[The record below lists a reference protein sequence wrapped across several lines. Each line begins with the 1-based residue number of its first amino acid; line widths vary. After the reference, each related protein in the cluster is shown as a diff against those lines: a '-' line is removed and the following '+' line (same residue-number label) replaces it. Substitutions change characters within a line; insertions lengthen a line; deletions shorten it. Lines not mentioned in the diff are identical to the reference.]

1 MTLQITNK
9 TISHLIESNDVFICD
24 FDDSFTFNLF
34 SDFTTLGYESVV
46 VNYSETKFFEKL
58 SKRSKPYVLVLGP
71 GPGHPNEYNL
81 QFLDSFFKSNYAYL
95 FGVCLGHQIILSK
108 HGCAIESSRHIM
120 HAQSTSIKDPEGVI
134 FEKDKSYQVQR
145 YNSLTVLASDN
156 IKEDSYLLYDNNQE
170 LMLVYN
176 DKFLTVQFHP
186 ESIGTNCP
194 NSLYNT
200 ATKFLL

>member
-1 MTLQITNK
+1 MTLQTTNK

-34 SDFTTLGYESVV
+34 SDFIQLGFKSIV
-46 VNYSETKFFEKL
+46 VNYRETEFFDKL
-58 SKRSKPYVLVLGP
+58 SKRSRPYVLVLGP
-71 GPGHPNEYNL
+71 GPGHPNEYKL
-81 QFLDSFFKSNYAYL
+81 QFLDSVFKSNHAYL

-108 HGCAIESSRHIM
+108 LGCSIESSRHIM

-134 FEKDKSYQVQR
+134 FEKGKSYQVQR
-145 YNSLTVLASDN
+145 YNSLTVLISDN
-156 IKEDSYLLYDNNQE
+156 IKESSYLLYDNNQE

-176 DKFLTVQFHP
+176 DKFLSVQFHP

-200 ATKFLL
+200 AVKFLI

>member
-1 MTLQITNK
+1 MTLQTTKK
-9 TISHLIESNDVFICD
+9 TISHLIEYNDIFICD

-34 SDFTTLGYESVV
+34 SDFVGLGHKCAV
-46 VNYSETKFFEKL
+46 VNYKDSEFFYEL
-58 SKRSKPYVLVLGP
+58 AKRARPYILLLGP
-71 GPGHPNEYNL
+71 GPGHPKDYKLE
-81 QFLDSFFKSNYAYL
+81 FFDSLFQSKYAYF

-108 HGCAIESSRHIM
+108 LGCSIETSRYIM
-120 HAQSTSIKDPEGVI
+120 HAQSTSVVDYKGII
-134 FEKDKSYQVQR
+134 FNKGKSYTVQR
-145 YNSLTVLASDN
+145 YNSLTVLPAQN
-156 IKEDSYLLYDNNQE
+156 IKKSSYLLYDNNQE

-200 ATKFLL
+200 AVKFLI